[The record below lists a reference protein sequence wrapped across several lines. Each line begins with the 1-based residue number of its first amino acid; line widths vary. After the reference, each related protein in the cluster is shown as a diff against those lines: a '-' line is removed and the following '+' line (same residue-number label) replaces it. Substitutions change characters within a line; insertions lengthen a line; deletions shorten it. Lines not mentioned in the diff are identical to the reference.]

1 MIYKNFIN
9 FVDYLLVWLSNR
21 EELNK
26 NKILDIRDNIV
37 YNEAGVSFLIAISVM
52 KINKIMVSKGDYQV
66 FKKYIEFLSSDS
78 EKENSINNLD
88 KLVDYSI
95 EEIQIFKHKTYIS
108 DNRVYGIFE
117 DLIKKEEVLCGHCL
131 FSLRL
136 YNQYICEVDKIYNVY
151 AILKKDKSRYYL
163 VKVENILIFLPSETL
178 DVKDDIIPE
187 QWIETKV
194 SIHSNEYKLIGY
206 KPFVDDFRII
216 NRTNSS
222 FSDINLEFYIKYNI
236 KELDTDYYNLI
247 HFLK

>member
-1 MIYKNFIN
+1 MIYDQFVN

-26 NKILDIRDNIV
+26 NKILDIRDHIV
-37 YNEAGVSFLIAISVM
+37 YNEPGVSFRIAISIM
-52 KINKIMVSKGDYQV
+52 EINKITISKGDYQV
-66 FKKYIEFLSSDS
+66 FKKNIENLFFGSDK
-78 EKENSINNLD
+78 EKIINNLD

-117 DLIKKEEVLCGHCL
+117 DLIKKEEVIRGVCIN
-131 FSLRL
+131 SYRL

-151 AILKKDKSRYYL
+151 AILKINNTRYFL
-163 VKVENILIFLPSETL
+163 VKAQNVLIFLPSQML

-187 QWIETKV
+187 QWTEIKV
-194 SIHSNEYKLIGY
+194 TIHSNKYKLIGY

-216 NRTNSS
+216 NH
-222 FSDINLEFYIKYNI
+222 FQHK
-236 KELDTDYYNLI
+236 LI
-247 HFLK
+247 LIQLLL